1 MLLAKQRRRARLVL
15 QQMICY
21 EAWLGFLFYPISCLL
36 LRDKLVALQY
46 SSSLS
51 RALPV
56 CCLVVLIPADVARYC
71 LGTRG
76 NLGSQVFPLTAFMF
90 LSACPLFPGLVYLS
104 FFAENRLPFDTVAG
118 TSFVLLL
125 LAESAAGFVVL
136 RELLRQEAARFL
148 KMREFSEIIA
158 NEDDDERTRFLH
170 GYDRKPMTR
179 SWQ

>member
-15 QQMICY
+15 QQAICF
-21 EAWLGFLFYPISCLL
+21 EAWFGFLFYPISCLL
-36 LRDKLVALQY
+36 LRDKLAAMQY

-51 RALPV
+51 RALPI
-56 CCLVVLIPADVARYC
+56 CYLVVLIPADIARYY

-76 NLGSQVFPLTAFMF
+76 NLRSQVFPLTAFMF

-104 FFAENRLPFDTVAG
+104 FFAEHRLPFDLVAG

-125 LAESAAGFVVL
+125 LAETAAGFIVL

-148 KMREFSEIIA
+148 KMREFSDVTA
-158 NEDDDERTRFLH
+158 TEDDDERTRFLH
-170 GYDRKPMTR
+170 GEDRKPMAR